1 MINKKREKIS
11 FREEFEVKNETDKRI
26 LSPDRQFDLSNLT
39 KKQLIYW
46 RMLYPTSGVLF
57 LMSEPGIAKSA
68 TLRDLAEKIIH
79 IPTGKNL
86 RYIDLRLSMLDET
99 DVGLFPDK
107 GEYTFEENGEIV
119 KRTVLDHIAPR
130 WAYLANEAPTLIHFE
145 ELNRAPLSV
154 RNAALQILL
163 EREIGYDFKFNK
175 NVFMVS
181 TGNLGE
187 EDGTDVEEFDSALN
201 GRLIHYKHTLTL
213 SEWIDYYAKDNIQS
227 PIINYLEKHI
237 DKFYIGK
244 KARKEGESV
253 YASPRTWTFLSD
265 YITANYGS
273 YDKND
278 NYVEPR
284 ISDWIQDVATIAH
297 SYIGATASNFIKY
310 LNDLLKISIDDILNR
325 YSELKKN
332 KVKFNRDKKS
342 DLLHDLRNIDIKN
355 LKPNQITHI
364 KMFLLDLQ
372 PDETS
377 AYLLYLLDEKY
388 EYVENTAL
396 DKKKNAFIIGFLK
409 DKKFKKFHKVM
420 LNHIDADSNDDSS
433 DDWD

>member
-1 MINKKREKIS
+1 MINKKREKMS
-11 FREEFEVKNETDKRI
+11 FREEFDVKNETDKRI
-26 LSPDRQFDLSNLT
+26 LSPDGQFDLSNLT

-79 IPTGKNL
+79 VPTGKNL

-107 GEYTFEENGEIV
+107 GEYTFDENDESV
-119 KRTVLDHIAPR
+119 TRTVLDHIAPR

-201 GRLIHYKHTLTL
+201 GRLIHYKHTLSL
-213 SEWIDYYAKDNIQS
+213 KEWIEYYAKDNIQS

-244 KARKEGESV
+244 KARKENESV

-284 ISDWIQDVATIAH
+284 ISDWIQDVASIAH
-297 SYIGATASNFIKY
+297 SYIGATSSNFIKY

-342 DLLHDLRNIDIKN
+342 DLLHDLRNIKIKE
-355 LKPNQITHI
+355 LKANQITHI

-377 AYLLYLLDEKY
+377 AYLLYLLDEEY
-388 EYVENTAL
+388 EYVENTNL
-396 DKKKNAFIIGFLK
+396 DKKKNEFIIGFLK

-420 LNHIDADSNDDSS
+420 LKHIDGDTDDST